1 MDYSNSDDSDEEL
14 GAYIYS
20 ISRTAQLREEAA
32 RNNRSSPNNN
42 TKIARPKTKN
52 PHEIENTTV
61 PPASYL
67 TASMPIVSNPKE
79 RTTSEYDNQGD
90 EFVSLRV
97 DRIRR
102 NMLAN
107 SSHPSFNFSST
118 TINNNN
124 NNMLRL
130 SSKSSYNNISSEGSI
145 ASTSHD
151 TIDGIHRGDESSR
164 ITKKRRSSVV
174 DAASAFFNNF
184 TLAASAL
191 ESLGALPTN
200 DKFSTLGS
208 KSLHE
213 AVVIT
218 TPHYGNQKDKLPI
231 VTGDL
236 FTQQD
241 KGSINM
247 GRCVQVKP
255 KYGRKFCKVE
265 GCTSYAQKKGVCCR
279 HGASFTK
286 KKCMTLGCTNQIVKS
301 GLCVAHGANRKRK
314 ICSHNGCSTF
324 AVKNNLCM
332 RHGAKVVR
340 KQCSQEGC
348 SSYAQ
353 KGGVCKKH
361 YPK

>member
-1 MDYSNSDDSDEEL
+1 MSSRQTRIDPSDHSSIMEGGGCTAMATSGDWERLLSVIQRPDEKDNERVFAFEEEESYAATASASEPDNESEL
-14 GAYIYS
+14 GLFNTPSAPVMQKKPTPATYESHTSLFIGDTDTNSALGLGIDTTEDIKPTPIYWN
-20 ISRTAQLREEAA
+20 A
-32 RNNRSSPNNN
+32 
-42 TKIARPKTKN
+42 
-52 PHEIENTTV
+52 
-61 PPASYL
+61 
-67 TASMPIVSNPKE
+67 
-79 RTTSEYDNQGD
+79 
-90 EFVSLRV
+90 
-97 DRIRR
+97 
-102 NMLAN
+102 
-107 SSHPSFNFSST
+107 
-118 TINNNN
+118 
-124 NNMLRL
+124 L
-130 SSKSSYNNISSEGSI
+130 S
-145 ASTSHD
+145 
-151 TIDGIHRGDESSR
+151 
-164 ITKKRRSSVV
+164 
-174 DAASAFFNNF
+174 FFNNS

-191 ESLGALPTN
+191 ASLGALPTN
-200 DKFSTLGS
+200 QFSTLGS

-218 TPHYGNQKDKLPI
+218 PHYGNQEDKLPI
-231 VTGDL
+231 VSGSG
-236 FTQQD
+236 FMQQD

-286 KKCMTLGCTNQIVKS
+286 KKCKTLGCTNQVVKN

-324 AVKNNLCM
+324 VVSNNLCI

-348 SSYAQ
+348 SSCAQ